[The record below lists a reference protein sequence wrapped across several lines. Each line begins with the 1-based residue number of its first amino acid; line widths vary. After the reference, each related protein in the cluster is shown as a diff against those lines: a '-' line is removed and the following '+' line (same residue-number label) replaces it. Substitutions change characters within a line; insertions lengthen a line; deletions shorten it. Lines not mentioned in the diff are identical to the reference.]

1 MTGAGEERNALLL
14 ELKWVHRL
22 IRQDLQACQQLA
34 DEVARGATSGEVVA
48 QLQSL
53 QSRELL
59 SKLGSGCLRHCQFVH
74 AHHGAE
80 DALLFPAVRRSSR
93 DLDTVVDRLQADH
106 RRVSDL
112 LDAVESAA
120 YELGSPDARDARQRL
135 VDALAALAAQLLEH
149 LAYEEQALAPVLL
162 RWEHWP
168 FYG

>member
-22 IRQDLQACQQLA
+22 IRQDLEACQRLA
-34 DEVARGATSGEVVA
+34 DHVADGATSGEVRA
-48 QLQSL
+48 QVQSL

-59 SKLGSGCLRHCQFVH
+59 SRLGSGCIRHCRFVH

-80 DALLFPAVRRSSR
+80 DALLFPAVRRSGR
-93 DLDTVVDRLQADH
+93 NLDAVVDRLQADH

-112 LDAVESAA
+112 LDAVETAA
-120 YELGSPDARDARQRL
+120 YDLGSPDVPDARRHL
-135 VDALAALAAQLLEH
+135 VDALYSLAAQLLEH
-149 LAYEEQALAPVLL
+149 LSYEEEVLAPVLL
-162 RWEHWP
+162 HWEHWP